1 MLGVQNRDLRRASL
15 ISEIYSE
22 TAGPTGGNLE
32 KLQQIAA
39 QNMAANSGAKA
50 GAGGGGNGGG
60 QGGEKKGLEQAGI
73 SKETLKNHPMFRP
86 KRVTKTGLSK
96 LSKIFDM
103 TFCMN
108 ISIVHIYSIRRLLF
122 EIYHNS

>member
-1 MLGVQNRDLRRASL
+1 MGCTCVQLGCNWA
-15 ISEIYSE
+15 
-22 TAGPTGGNLE
+22 ATGDP
-32 KLQQIAA
+32 
-39 QNMAANSGAKA
+39 
-50 GAGGGGNGGG
+50 GGGGNGGG

-122 EIYHNS
+122 KIYYNS